1 MTLIFWKTT
10 MRPLETGLWRFHLCK
25 PLSFDTSGLHWYG
38 SSTKSL
44 TIANSKLIEDE
55 WNQLS
60 ATTGNYQDMNG
71 MKDKFDV
78 ALKRIG
84 DEIDKDQAEQNEK
97 NATQWL
103 QITNKDKMYLY
114 TGFFAHLSLPPI
126 VCWVALS
133 FLVVRLFDGSCCHDD
148 VSSFSSIS
156 FFGRPP
162 SAREGWNYVI

>member
-1 MTLIFWKTT
+1 M
-10 MRPLETGLWRFHLCK
+10 
-25 PLSFDTSGLHWYG
+25 
-38 SSTKSL
+38 
-44 TIANSKLIEDE
+44 IEDE

-114 TGFFAHLSLPPI
+114 TGFLLISAFHQSFA
-126 VCWVALS
+126 
-133 FLVVRLFDGSCCHDD
+133 
-148 VSSFSSIS
+148 
-156 FFGRPP
+156 
-162 SAREGWNYVI
+162 E

>member
-1 MTLIFWKTT
+1 M
-10 MRPLETGLWRFHLCK
+10 
-25 PLSFDTSGLHWYG
+25 
-38 SSTKSL
+38 
-44 TIANSKLIEDE
+44 IEDE

-114 TGFFAHLSLPPI
+114 TGFFAHL
-126 VCWVALS
+126 A
-133 FLVVRLFDGSCCHDD
+133 FHQLF
-148 VSSFSSIS
+148 
-156 FFGRPP
+156 
-162 SAREGWNYVI
+162 AE